1 MRVLYYSMRSCKR
14 TENCVCQTKK
24 NSGSHFLG
32 TELEAYGWLRAPPMS
47 CDIAWTSSICYL
59 ICLTKVPWEVLLKSH
74 LRLVFSV
81 KNLHFSIISFI
92 LWLRHKLFAAYH
104 ANDIWWML
112 QLLFFIRKS
121 LFSKLRFM
129 HFIVSMWQG
138 QGWTNYNYTGAWIIK
153 TS

>member
-32 TELEAYGWLRAPPMS
+32 TELKVYGWLRAPPMS
-47 CDIAWTSSICYL
+47 CDIAWKSSICYL
-59 ICLTKVPWEVLLKSH
+59 ICVTRVPWVALLKSH

-81 KNLHFSIISFI
+81 KNLHFSIIIFI

-104 ANDIWWML
+104 ANDSECYYCCFSFENPCFPKL
-112 QLLFFIRKS
+112 QFI
-121 LFSKLRFM
+121 L
-129 HFIVSMWQG
+129 FIVSLWQG
-138 QGWTNYNYTGAWIIK
+138 QGWTNYNYTEAYG
-153 TS
+153 